1 MLVSDAAVAY
11 VLLTVR
17 SQAGQ
22 DPQPTRGRATFS
34 FATWL
39 SPEQALPPWGNPP
52 LAEAFSWL
60 PDQRAYLGSCS
71 LAAAAA
77 RYPFAEDLTKVPPVL
92 AEGATTGGL
101 SSDTVGAAGC
111 ACARAQ
117 LNGTR
122 LVTLASCGP
131 SGFYAAAAPP
141 AAAPPWLVSQTVL
154 PSSGPCSL
162 QTEAL
167 FSFSPAAAASLP
179 FVFTT
184 RTQSGALT
192 YSFSL
197 STVEV
202 TSSSSSSAGGLQYR
216 VTQHAFLLLV
226 DTAGAAGIT
235 MAAGQLQAPMKIL
248 PLSAAAVSATR
259 VSAVSAVGQWR
270 VTAYVPSPQPSAYLS
285 AVTVGINVSTAICSV
300 SPIPLGDYS
309 SGAVAA
315 ATGASVTG
323 VATWLAYALDISC
336 TLVVPD
342 LASTLP
348 LTVPSALFTL
358 TYSLANAAGELLT
371 DARDPP
377 SAQFYSSFSADA
389 LGTGGGGGGRSDG
402 IGGGPGAPP
411 APAAPSTPTSFLPP
425 PPPQPPPETSSSSAY
440 SAHIGRPPPPPPKSP
455 ITYVWVVAL
464 LCGVLTA
471 ILAVS
476 LTISSKIHRKHH
488 KKPPL

>member
-22 DPQPTRGRATFS
+22 DPQPTRGRTTFS

-39 SPEQALPPWGNPP
+39 SSEQALPPWGNPP
-52 LAEAFSWL
+52 LADAFSWL

-92 AEGATTGGL
+92 AEGDTTGDL
-101 SSDTVGAAGC
+101 SADTVASAGC
-111 ACARAQ
+111 DCARAQ

-122 LVTLASCGP
+122 LVTLASCGS

-154 PSSGPCSL
+154 PSGPCSL

-202 TSSSSSSAGGLQYR
+202 ALPGGLQYR

-270 VTAYVPSPQPSAYLS
+270 VTAYVPSPQPGAYLS
-285 AVTVGINVSTAICSV
+285 AVTVGINVTSAICSV
-300 SPIPLGDYS
+300 SPIPLGGYS

-315 ATGASVTG
+315 ATGAAVTG

-402 IGGGPGAPP
+402 LGGTPGAPP
-411 APAAPSTPTSFLPP
+411 APAAPSAPASFSP
-425 PPPQPPPETSSSSAY
+425 PPPETSSSSAY
-440 SAHIGRPPPPPPKSP
+440 SAHFGRPPPPSPRSP
-455 ITYVWVVAL
+455 ITYVWVFAL
-464 LCGVLTA
+464 LCGALTA

-488 KKPPL
+488 RKPPL